1 MQNYISD
8 LNVIVSSRKLNKIIQ
23 VSCCMQRKLL
33 PLGVIFGI
41 ILIMPFASG
50 QMFEKTTFQES
61 ALVIYDQQYSNS
73 VVMSIGLETTD
84 NQEINFTDELIQK
97 INDNEKIRAVVFTN
111 AGECV
116 IGVTSEEQ
124 CIMINFDYQQLKGD
138 GGIRMVQDSAREMG
152 NEIINDL
159 NETLGVES
167 EFHSTFIHT
176 VDDANLLLE
185 TSGVISGRGA
195 VSATYTMPKQSTDF
209 LFTGLSGT
217 ILSKEIRDGQG
228 FYDISNKLAQ
238 NEESIISISI
248 IKTGDSNLFIFK
260 VTKEI
265 KDIAADI
272 SRINILEN
280 FGVDEISRSNV
291 FDEKNAP
298 LNSVIHLVVIPNESS
313 KIDTISTHAITDL
326 TTLENISKKGWFFSA
341 PAGKAIDAKF
351 LFGQDKV
358 IQKDELRVEIGPW
371 DGESELSFYSVE
383 DITQEETKEYGS
395 IEDFGKKDSTEDES
409 QYVVLVIIIA
419 IGIGAAIFYLKGY
432 KPKH

>member
-1 MQNYISD
+1 
-8 LNVIVSSRKLNKIIQ
+8 
-23 VSCCMQRKLL
+23 MQRKLL

-50 QMFEKTTFQES
+50 QMFEKATFQES

-84 NQEINFTDELIQK
+84 NQEIKFTDELIQK

-152 NEIINDL
+152 NQIIDEL
-159 NETLGVES
+159 NEVLDVES

-217 ILSKEIRDGQG
+217 ILSKEIRDGEG
-228 FYDISNKLAQ
+228 FYNVSKELTKDEK
-238 NEESIISISI
+238 SIISISI

-265 KDIAADI
+265 KDIAEDI

-291 FDEKNAP
+291 FDGRNVP
-298 LNSVIHLVVIPNESS
+298 LNSVIQLVVIPNESS

-326 TTLENISKKGWFFSA
+326 TTLENISKKGWFFSS
-341 PAGKAIDAKF
+341 PAGSSIDAKF

-383 DITQEETKEYGS
+383 NIPQEDFKEYGS
-395 IEDFGKKDSTEDES
+395 IEDFGKDDSIEDES
-409 QYVVLVIIIA
+409 QYVVLVIIIV

-432 KPKH
+432 KPKR